1 VIAMYSNARNMS
13 LFAVILGAFNILT
26 AIVLAFVYLKD
37 FKMGWT
43 FEFAAMIYLLSG
55 AVAMMLLSAGLRSAT
70 TDLSA
75 NEDSTQ
81 EQIRALKKR
90 VEELEN
96 KVKYQ

>member
-1 VIAMYSNARNMS
+1 MYSNARNFS
-13 LFAVILGAFNILT
+13 LFAVILGALNILT

-43 FEFAAMIYLLSG
+43 FEFAGMIYLLTS
-55 AVAMMLLSAGLRSAT
+55 AVGLMLLASGLRSAT
-70 TDLSA
+70 TDLNV
-75 NEDSTQ
+75 NEDATQ

-90 VEELEN
+90 VEELEA